1 MADSKNV
8 RVAVTGA
15 VYVGG
20 VSHTPPAGFSQ
31 VPGMKDLGYVSDAG
45 ITESRS
51 RETKVLKAWQ
61 NSATVRETVT
71 SADLTV
77 KFALIETTKEA
88 LELYYGSAVTQTD
101 EHGEI
106 NVDPAKQGD
115 RHSFIIDVIDD
126 EQLIRTWIPEGQIT
140 EIGDQV
146 YSSGELIGYEVTIK
160 AYPVSIDGQSYAAK
174 KYYSG
179 LVKTTP
185 TVGS

>member
-20 VSHTPPAGFSQ
+20 VSHTPPAGFSK

-51 RETKVLKAWQ
+51 REAKESHAWQ
-61 NSATVRETVT
+61 NSAIARETVT
-71 SADLTV
+71 SA
-77 KFALIETTKEA
+77 KFTEKLKLIETTKET

-115 RHSFIIDVIDD
+115 RYSFIIDVIDGD
-126 EQLIRTWIPEGQIT
+126 QLIRTWVPEGQIT

-179 LVKTTP
+179 LAKTTP

>member
-1 MADSKNV
+1 MVDSKNV

-51 RETKVLKAWQ
+51 RETKELYAWQ
-61 NSATVRETVT
+61 NSATARETVT
-71 SADLTV
+71 SAKFTEKLT
-77 KFALIETTKEA
+77 LIETTKEA
-88 LELYYGSAVTQTD
+88 LELYYCSAVTQTD
-101 EHGEI
+101 KHGEI

-126 EQLIRTWIPEGQIT
+126 DQLIRTWIPEGQIT

-179 LVKTTP
+179 LAKTQP